1 MGCGLLFFIKFD
13 TFGEL
18 IAIFRCESDVPLVD
32 EMLTGDKTK
41 KERNPKGNFKLIKGS
56 GLL

>member
-1 MGCGLLFFIKFD
+1 MGCYLLFFIKFD

-18 IAIFRCESDVPLVD
+18 IAIFGCESDVALVD
-32 EMLTGDKTK
+32 EMLTSDKTK